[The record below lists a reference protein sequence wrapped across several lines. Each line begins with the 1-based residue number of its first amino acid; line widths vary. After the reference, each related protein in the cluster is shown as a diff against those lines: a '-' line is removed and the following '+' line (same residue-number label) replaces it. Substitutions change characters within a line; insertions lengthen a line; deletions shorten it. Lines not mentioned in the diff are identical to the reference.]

1 MDTRIYKQSARV
13 NVLIQDTINNSPH
26 QLPKALN
33 KNNNTFH
40 TLAAKQ
46 QLLH

>member
-13 NVLIQDTINNSPH
+13 NVLLQYTINNSPH

-33 KNNNTFH
+33 KNNTFH
-40 TLAAKQ
+40 TLTAKQ